1 MSNIQ
6 HRPLQVSPLAGDNDQ
21 APGLIIG
28 VVGTPLSNDQKAA
41 GPDGRNI
48 SATAVESTD
57 DQMIRIRTD
66 HRAPIRLNQEAH
78 DAANRRLKDARPF
91 IETPN

>member
-1 MSNIQ
+1 MTNIQ
-6 HRPLQVSPLAGDNDQ
+6 NRPLRVSPLAGDNPQ
-21 APGLIIG
+21 SPSLIIG
-28 VVGTPLSNDQKAA
+28 VVGSLLSMINKAA
-41 GPDGRNI
+41 DPDGRNT

-66 HRAPIRLNQEAH
+66 NLAPIRLGESVNG
-78 DAANRRLKDARPF
+78 AADRYLTTARAF